1 MKIFRKKVNAKIINI
16 GFRPRKINEIGTF
29 DRATQTASAAPHT
42 AKPTKS
48 FTRKSSMINMS
59 VAIIF
64 VLGSS
69 LWRIESAE

>member
-16 GFRPRKINEIGTF
+16 GFRPRKMNENGTF

-42 AKPTKS
+42 AKPINP
-48 FTRKSSMINMS
+48 FTRNSSIIKIS
-59 VAIIF
+59 VANIF
-64 VLGSS
+64 VRGSS